1 MIIVLIKE
9 SSRSKSARLLLHFG
23 EVVGFDEV
31 LDELF
36 CFGDGESNDGDGVN
50 PVFLGDGVV
59 VFVFLGSVSTSVSEV
74 CRLQGCDAK
83 LDNYF
88 HIRLRFVVFH

>member
-36 CFGDGESNDGDGVN
+36 CFGDGESDDGDGVN
-50 PVFLGDGVV
+50 PVFLGDGAV
-59 VFVFLGSVSTSVSEV
+59 VFVFLDETTNLVH
-74 CRLQGCDAK
+74 L
-83 LDNYF
+83 F
-88 HIRLRFVVFH
+88 F